1 MAWAAKDKRFLH
13 TAPYAFEIGVV
24 LAAGAAWQLL
34 KRGVRDEA
42 EPDRDQ
48 DQVGSEAIP
57 PDRTQA

>member
-13 TAPYAFEIGVV
+13 TAPYAFEVGVV

-34 KRGVRDEA
+34 KRGARDEV
-42 EPDRDQ
+42 EPDQ
-48 DQVGSEAIP
+48 DQVGSEAMP

>member
-1 MAWAAKDKRFLH
+1 MGWAPKDKRFLN

-34 KRGVRDEA
+34 KRGARDEE
-42 EPDRDQ
+42 EPE

-57 PDRTQA
+57 PERTQA